1 MTGEEEDSHEIRS
14 TKDDIGQDDQ
24 LFHSDYTD
32 IDSTIWFDLIFW
44 KMMLLMDEAVKE
56 CLEEYWS
63 YFIKTE
69 FVCSLDPWFSCE
81 NNGSSAREG
90 GPSPEWTRLFWKS
103 FSSLAD
109 LPLFSDLENAV
120 THWGLDDDD
129 VANMD
134 SLSQEFQPYMLDF
147 NVIGKKYPWLYSLLN
162 QCNIPVVD
170 AAFMDCAPPLAFLP
184 TID

>member
-1 MTGEEEDSHEIRS
+1 MVPEPKDHATQQFMSQPSFKIQPAFFLKNTQPWMPNQKKEKKRLLEGFKPNLPVSFTLECCYIHDACMIIYAILETPIRTYEFS
-14 TKDDIGQDDQ
+14 T
-24 LFHSDYTD
+24 
-32 IDSTIWFDLIFW
+32 
-44 KMMLLMDEAVKE
+44 
-56 CLEEYWS
+56 
-63 YFIKTE
+63 
-69 FVCSLDPWFSCE
+69 
-81 NNGSSAREG
+81 
-90 GPSPEWTRLFWKS
+90 
-103 FSSLAD
+103 
-109 LPLFSDLENAV
+109 V

-184 TID
+184 TIDQSLEQAIAIKLVAAKNAGYLQ